1 MKIVRNNA
9 LPSASQEA
17 LETPESSRPRSTLPG
32 SAVIVIVPTLLIF
45 ITFLFWYQTWFGR
58 RLTDQQIERYLRE
71 TSSPRKTQHALSQLA
86 ERIARGDT
94 SARRW
99 FPDIVRLSANQ
110 EPQLRLM
117 AAWVMGQD
125 NHSED
130 FHQALRKLAQ
140 DPEPA
145 VRRNA
150 ALALARFADAAGE
163 AELRLML
170 RPYSLAAPEA
180 GTVDFR
186 LKENDSVRSG
196 SVVAR
201 VLARGGAKPVD
212 IRSPVAGQLERRA
225 VKDGTSVAAGEE
237 LAKISPAEEEVWESL
252 RALYLVG
259 RREDL
264 EDVERFTPGVS
275 GMSERVRRQAAL
287 TARAIRQRAAREKTA
302 DSKGN
307 AKAGI

>member
-1 MKIVRNNA
+1 M
-9 LPSASQEA
+9 
-17 LETPESSRPRSTLPG
+17 PESSRPRSSLPG
-32 SAVIVIVPTLLIF
+32 SAVIVIVPTLLVF

-58 RLTDQQIERYLRE
+58 RLRDQQIERYLRE

-86 ERIARGDT
+86 ERIARGDA

-99 FPDIVRLSANQ
+99 YPEIVHLSANQ

-125 NHSED
+125 NRSED

-140 DPEPA
+140 DPEPT

-170 RPYSLAAPEA
+170 RHYSLAAPEA

-186 LKENDSVRSG
+186 LKENDSVRRG

-201 VLARGGAKPVD
+201 VRASGGAEPVD
-212 IRSPVAGQLERRA
+212 IRSTVAGQLERRV
-225 VKDGTSVAAGEE
+225 VKDGASVAAGEE
-237 LAKISPAEEEVWESL
+237 VAKISPAEEQVWESL

-259 RREDL
+259 RTEDL
-264 EDVERFTPGVS
+264 EDVERVTRGVS
-275 GMSERVRRQAAL
+275 GMSERVRQQAAL
-287 TARAIRQRAAREKTA
+287 TARAIRERAAREKTA

>member
-1 MKIVRNNA
+1 M
-9 LPSASQEA
+9 
-17 LETPESSRPRSTLPG
+17 
-32 SAVIVIVPTLLIF
+32 
-45 ITFLFWYQTWFGR
+45 
-58 RLTDQQIERYLRE
+58 
-71 TSSPRKTQHALSQLA
+71 
-86 ERIARGDT
+86 ARGDA

-99 FPDIVRLSANQ
+99 YPEIVRLSTNQ

-125 NHSED
+125 NRSED

-140 DPEPA
+140 DPEPT

-150 ALALARFADAAGE
+150 ALALARFADATGE

-170 RPYSLAAPEA
+170 RHYSLAAPEA

-201 VLARGGAKPVD
+201 VRASGGGEPLD
-212 IRSPVAGQLERRA
+212 IRSPVAGQLERRM
-225 VKDGTSVAAGEE
+225 VKDGASVAAGEE
-237 LAKISPAEEEVWESL
+237 LAKISPAEEQVWESL

-264 EDVERFTPGVS
+264 EDVERFTRGVS
-275 GMSERVRRQAAL
+275 GMSERVRQQAAL
-287 TARAIRQRAAREKTA
+287 TARAIRERAAREKTS

-307 AKAGI
+307 ANTGI